1 MSPKKFRLDKG
12 SCLSAVPSNPQIK
25 SSRCVCVCVCACVFV
40 CVCVCVCVFG
50 CLHGNNYVCEITIY
64 IHACVHTPKGHCIYY
79 THVRI
84 HRG

>member
-40 CVCVCVCVFG
+40 CVCVCVCV
-50 CLHGNNYVCEITIY
+50 CLGAYMATIT
-64 IHACVHTPKGHCIYY
+64 CVK
-79 THVRI
+79 
-84 HRG
+84 